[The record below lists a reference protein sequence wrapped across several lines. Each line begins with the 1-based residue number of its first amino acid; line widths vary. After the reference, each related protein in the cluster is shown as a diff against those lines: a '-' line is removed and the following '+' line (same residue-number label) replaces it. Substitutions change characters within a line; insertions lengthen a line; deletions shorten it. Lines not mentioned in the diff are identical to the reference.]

1 MFDALRG
8 RSPGQSAKV
17 TSKPVTFHPASRA
30 SRRGRVLVLMGLLL
44 AAITLSL
51 VIDIPSVAAIQ
62 KSVAQAGPLG
72 PLLFAA
78 GYAAWTLMPVPR
90 NVASIAAGA
99 LFGLGLGSA
108 LAWLGAMAGAGLAYS
123 ISRWLGRDTVSR
135 LLRGKASDWDSVL
148 ESEGFLAIAL
158 MRLLPVVPFTAVNYV
173 AGVSAVQ
180 PRAYVAGTAIGVVPG
195 TVAYATLGAYG
206 TTNPTLTGAVLG
218 ALVLMS
224 LVGWVI
230 ARRR

>member
-1 MFDALRG
+1 M
-8 RSPGQSAKV
+8 
-17 TSKPVTFHPASRA
+17 TFHPASRA
-30 SRRGRVLVLMGLLL
+30 PRRGRVLVLVGLLI

-78 GYAAWTLMPVPR
+78 GYAAWTLIPVPR

-158 MRLLPVVPFTAVNYV
+158 MRLLPVVPFNAVNYV

-180 PRAYVAGTAIGVVPG
+180 PRAYVMHGTAIGVVPG
-195 TVAYATLGAYG
+195 TVAYAALGAYG

-224 LVGWVI
+224 LMGWVI